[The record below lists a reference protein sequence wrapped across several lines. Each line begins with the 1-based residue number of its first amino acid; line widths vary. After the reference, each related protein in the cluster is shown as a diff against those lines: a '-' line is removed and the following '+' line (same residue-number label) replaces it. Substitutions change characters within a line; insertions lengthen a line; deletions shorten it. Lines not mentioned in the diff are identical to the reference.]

1 MPISSYLADLREK
14 VGHTPILSPSVA
26 VAVVDGSGRVLA
38 GRHREFGKWVLP
50 GGAVDP
56 RETPADAAVR
66 EVWEET
72 GLVVKPTRLVGVWG
86 GRREDRVVYRNGDV
100 VDYLMV
106 AFEAEVIG
114 GSFDRDDEEMERLE
128 WLHPDELVARPLA
141 PWVAAHLAAV
151 GAGHV
156 AFDPPT
162 WTPPDS

>member
-1 MPISSYLADLREK
+1 M
-14 VGHTPILSPSVA
+14 PILSPSVA
-26 VAVVDGSGRVLA
+26 VAVIDDSGRVLA
-38 GRHREFGKWVLP
+38 GRHRELDKWVFP

-72 GLVVKPTRLVGVWG
+72 GLLVDLTRLVGVWG
-86 GRREDRVVYRNGDV
+86 GRPGDRVVYRNGDV

-106 AFEAEVIG
+106 AFEGEVIG
-114 GSFDRDDEEMERLE
+114 GSLDRDDEEMERLE

-151 GAGHV
+151 KAGPA

-162 WTPPDS
+162 WSPPDS